1 MYFLSLFKYLERWF
15 SDAKRIVIIGVG
27 NPIRRDDNIG
37 VDVVSDLEG
46 NVPSS
51 VFLIKSET
59 VPESFIGSIEQFD
72 PTHILIIDA
81 ALLEL
86 EPGSVKLFES
96 ICTSRTAISTHNLP
110 IQVFIEYLRRT
121 TGSKIALL
129 LIQPKDTS
137 FGEGLT
143 RQLSSKKEIIVNL
156 IIKIVNSL

>member
-1 MYFLSLFKYLERWF
+1 LSLFKDLERWF
-15 SDAKRIVIIGVG
+15 SDAKRVVIIGVG

-46 NVPSS
+46 KVPSS
-51 VFLIKSET
+51 VLLIKSET
-59 VPESFIGSIEQFD
+59 VPESFIGSIVQFD

-81 ALLEL
+81 ALLKL

-96 ICTSRTAISTHNLP
+96 ISTSRTAISTHNLP
-110 IQVFIEYLRRT
+110 IHIFTEYLSRT
-121 TGSKIALL
+121 TGSKIAML

-143 RQLSSKKEIIVNL
+143 RQLSSKKDSIVNL

>member
-1 MYFLSLFKYLERWF
+1 MYILSTFKDLERWF
-15 SDAKRIVIIGVG
+15 SEAKKIVIIGVG
-27 NPIRRDDNIG
+27 NPIRRDDNID
-37 VDVVSDLEG
+37 VDVVNDLEG

-51 VFLIKSET
+51 VLLIKSET

-96 ICTSRTAISTHNLP
+96 ISTSRTAISTHNLP
-110 IQVFIEYLRRT
+110 IQIFIEYLIRT
-121 TGSKIALL
+121 TGAKIAML

-143 RQLSSKKEIIVNL
+143 KQLSTKKENL
-156 IIKIVNSL
+156 VKTIIKIVNSL